1 MYMKKISFLFFL
13 MLIGFLLDLSLGS
26 VLLPVDE
33 IVATFIGKAPNEVT
47 HEIILN
53 YRLPK
58 AITAILTGAALSVGG
73 VLMQTLFRNPLAGPD
88 VLGVNSGAGLGV
100 ALFTMFGLSAI
111 PFIGNWGIMGVAIL
125 GALLILLL
133 VLSISFRIKENT
145 ALLIIGIMIGNLA
158 GALISILQSVSNPD
172 SIKLFIIWTFGSL
185 SNVGKEQ
192 MLIMCPLILAGLF
205 LAFMMQKPLNVLMLG
220 DNYAQSLGI
229 DIKNIRIRIIIATAL
244 LAGTATAFTGPIA
257 FIGIAVPHITR
268 GFLMNS
274 NHRYL
279 IPGSALCGAALMLF
293 CDVISQLPGLSM
305 TLPINSVTAL
315 FGAPVIIW
323 VLFRNRRSFTR

>member
-1 MYMKKISFLFFL
+1 MKKLSYLLIL
-13 MLIGFLLDLSLGS
+13 MLIGLILDLSLGS
-26 VLLPVDE
+26 VLLPVKD
-33 IVATFIGKAPNEVT
+33 VFYTLLNKAPNEVIS
-47 HEIILN
+47 EIVLN

-58 AITAILTGAALSVGG
+58 AITAILAGAALSVGG

-88 VLGVNSGAGLGV
+88 VLGVNAGAGLGV
-100 ALFTMFGLSAI
+100 ALFTMFGLSVL
-111 PFIGNWGIMGVAIL
+111 PVIGNWGIMGVAII
-125 GALLILLL
+125 GALAVLLL
-133 VLSISFRIKENT
+133 VLSISFRVKENT

-158 GALISILQSVSNPD
+158 GAIISILQSVSNPD

-192 MLIMCPLILAGLF
+192 MLIMCPLIAAGLIMTF
-205 LAFMMQKPLNVLMLG
+205 LMQKTLNVLMLG
-220 DNYAQSLGI
+220 DNYAQSLGV
-229 DIKNIRIRIIIATAL
+229 DIKKTRIQIIIATAL

-268 GFLMNS
+268 GFLMSS
-274 NHRYL
+274 NHRYI
-279 IPGSALCGAALMLF
+279 IPGSALCGATLMLF